1 MGQPRS
7 SWSPF
12 RVETVS
18 VISYI
23 HLWPFHGYS
32 SHNLTIPSQ
41 GGLSGHASPIPSQG
55 GLSGHPSPIPSH
67 RERSSDSYSLPDL
80 NLTPSPSESQHRD
93 EHPSS
98 PLPES
103 RWKPSS
109 PGHRG
114 SSPRQW
120 VLYHMFIFDLFTDIH
135 RTILPF
141 QLEVKEVWVDMP
153 RPLQAR
159 LGATGVVVGP

>member
-7 SWSPF
+7 SWFPF

-18 VISYI
+18 VISYV
-23 HLWPFHGYS
+23 HLRPFHGYS
-32 SHNLTIPSQ
+32 LHNFTIPSQ
-41 GGLSGHASPIPSQG
+41 GGPSGDASPIPSH
-55 GLSGHPSPIPSH
+55 SG
-67 RERSSDSYSLPDL
+67 SYILPDL
-80 NLTPSPSESQHRD
+80 NLTPSSPQHRD

-98 PLPES
+98 PLPDS

-109 PGHRG
+109 SGHRG
-114 SSPRQW
+114 SPSRQW

-141 QLEVKEVWVDMP
+141 QVKEIRVDMP

-159 LGATGVVVGP
+159 LGAKGVVVGP